1 MKFHGK
7 IVHIL
12 GIFCEA
18 VFIYSFLNSG
28 LHSSFA
34 VWPASSV
41 GSVLSCKVNGHSSRI
56 TWATFLLHFTNSF
69 FVGRL
74 ESVGLGFS
82 IRISVM
88 VSGYFSRQKGLAC
101 LPWIFMKNSRNAFA
115 YFPWIFT
122 TYNTSRWQVCEL
134 SRLCMW
140 AVHSMTCPV
149 RELAIVHKLA
159 VCKLVLA
166 VCALFINNAV
176 VDSVNVWL

>member
-1 MKFHGK
+1 MDCIARSLCGLPALWVVCFSARWMA
-7 IVHIL
+7 IVHVL
-12 GIFCEA
+12 PELLFCY
-18 VFIYSFLNSG
+18 ISL
-28 LHSSFA
+28 
-34 VWPASSV
+34 
-41 GSVLSCKVNGHSSRI
+41 
-56 TWATFLLHFTNSF
+56 NSF

-88 VSGYFSRQKGLAC
+88 VSGYFSRQKSLAC